1 METGGLKGRRE
12 MLRRKVKAELTDVH
26 AHILP
31 GVDDGAESLE
41 EARQMLQMA
50 YDQGIRRIIATPHYR
65 RGQGT
70 ARRRGQGP
78 GR

>member
-41 EARQMLQMA
+41 EAFRE
-50 YDQGIRRIIATPHYR
+50 IPFTKI
-65 RGQGT
+65 
-70 ARRRGQGP
+70 P
-78 GR
+78 GGAGDRF